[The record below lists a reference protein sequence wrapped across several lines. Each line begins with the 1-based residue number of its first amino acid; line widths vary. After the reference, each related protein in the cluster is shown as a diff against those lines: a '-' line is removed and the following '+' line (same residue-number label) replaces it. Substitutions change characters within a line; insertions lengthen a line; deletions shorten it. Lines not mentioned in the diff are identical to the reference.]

1 MKKRETLKRLALLPF
16 ALQLPAVSFAQK
28 KFPDGPIEMVV
39 PFAPGGHSSILA
51 RLFSSRFTEHLNT
64 PIIILNRPGAG
75 GAVGAESVVRATPDG
90 KTLIFHASSSS
101 IYSALSRRPPPYDPV
116 TSFEHVGL
124 VGLAPFVLA
133 VSEKSA
139 FKSLADLVEYAR
151 KNPGKLSYGS
161 AGLGSST
168 NVAGERLKIIEG
180 NLDIL
185 HVPYGGAGPAIVDT
199 ISQVV
204 DFTIDNYISTLN
216 LHNQGRLRILAVF
229 ADQRSEAAPDIPTAK
244 EQGIDMVGNTFNLV
258 SAPRGTSKEIIDILA
273 KALHESMQEE
283 SLIKGM
289 KELGMDP
296 VLDSTPES
304 TAAFITEQAAIV
316 GDVVKKANLYVS

>member
-161 AGLGSST
+161 AGLG
-168 NVAGERLKIIEG
+168 
-180 NLDIL
+180 
-185 HVPYGGAGPAIVDT
+185 
-199 ISQVV
+199 
-204 DFTIDNYISTLN
+204 
-216 LHNQGRLRILAVF
+216 
-229 ADQRSEAAPDIPTAK
+229 AAR
-244 EQGIDMVGNTFNLV
+244 M
-258 SAPRGTSKEIIDILA
+258 S
-273 KALHESMQEE
+273 
-283 SLIKGM
+283 
-289 KELGMDP
+289 
-296 VLDSTPES
+296 PE
-304 TAAFITEQAAIV
+304 
-316 GDVVKKANLYVS
+316 NN